1 MKKDIARFARSSKYC
16 SVHRTEPERI
26 KCGWKEGTDWE
37 THPQKYG
44 KRERGKE
51 RNVTGAVH
59 IKT

>member
-1 MKKDIARFARSSKYC
+1 MREDIAHLARSSKYC

-26 KCGWKEGTDWE
+26 KCGWEEGTDWE
-37 THPQKYG
+37 THPQKDG
-44 KRERGKE
+44 ERGKD